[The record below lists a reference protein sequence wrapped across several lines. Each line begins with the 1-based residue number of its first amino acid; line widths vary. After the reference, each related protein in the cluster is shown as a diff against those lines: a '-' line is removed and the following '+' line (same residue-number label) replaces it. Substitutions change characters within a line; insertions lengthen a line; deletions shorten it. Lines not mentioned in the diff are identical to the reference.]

1 MKEILNAKTSFGHLS
16 IVFILALLICVFL
29 YMLGIPL
36 IYWATY
42 GEGASSDRINEMPIH
57 IFIENWGAL
66 ILILLL
72 CAIAMRYNFNK
83 REIRRSKS
91 YLITATVISVLY
103 IFRNPIIDIFIGL

>member
-1 MKEILNAKTSFGHLS
+1 MNEILNSKSSFGHLS
-16 IVFILALLICVFL
+16 IVFILTLLICLFI

-36 IYWATY
+36 IYWSTY
-42 GEGASSDRINEMPIH
+42 GESASSDRIDEMPIH

-66 ILILLL
+66 IFILLL

-83 REIRRSKS
+83 RESTRSKS
-91 YLITATVISVLY
+91 YLITATVITGLY